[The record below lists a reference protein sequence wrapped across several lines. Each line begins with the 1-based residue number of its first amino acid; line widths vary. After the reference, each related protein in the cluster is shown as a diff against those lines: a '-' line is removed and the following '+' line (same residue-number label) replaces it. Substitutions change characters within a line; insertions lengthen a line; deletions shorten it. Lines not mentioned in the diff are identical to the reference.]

1 MIPAHGAQVTVTQDE
16 VLITYSDLAAALSG
30 TAQRAIPLD
39 QIESVDLH
47 SPTAYLGG
55 WVDLRGPQPEVRV
68 RFAPHQETQ
77 ARLCEQTLSAALR
90 GENPATEGLRV
101 PGLDFVALDVE
112 TANADWGSIC
122 QVGAVRFIDGA
133 EVAAQT
139 WLCQPPVPG
148 FHPTNVGVH
157 GITERDVAQAP
168 TFAECLP
175 QIAEF
180 LGDLPFIAH
189 NAQFDAT
196 ALHRACAA
204 AGISAP
210 TLHFGCTL
218 ALSRAQ
224 GRRELSVVNHRLPTV
239 AAALG
244 VPLDQHHDALADARA
259 CGAIAVA
266 LAARHG
272 WAGSALGF
280 IHSQGFTL
288 GTVDSQRVF
297 PVLKDRT
304 GAGIALQQRDLGSP
318 EKVREALEAQRA
330 ETESAGADTRK
341 GDSKKN
347 SGKRRANWQAV
358 STPEVI
364 PEPNPN
370 AAPDGLLFGH
380 HVTLS
385 GEFEPF
391 DKGTLWQ
398 RIADQGARI
407 GKNVTKKTTV
417 LVTGA
422 WTTKTSKHKRAEE
435 LQAQG
440 QPIEIWSQ
448 EELLA
453 ALGLNEQPPF

>member
-1 MIPAHGAQVTVTQDE
+1 MIPAHGAQVTVAHGE
-16 VLITYSDLAAALSG
+16 VRIAYSELAAALSG
-30 TAQRAIPLD
+30 IPRRTVPLS
-39 QIESVDLH
+39 QIDSLETHL
-47 SPTAYLGG
+47 PTAHRGG
-55 WVDLRGPQPEVRV
+55 WVELRGPQPAVRV
-68 RFAPHQETQ
+68 RFAPHQEAQ
-77 ARLCEQTLSAALR
+77 ARLCAQTLSAALR
-90 GENPATEGLRV
+90 GEDPAGAEARV
-101 PGLDFVALDVE
+101 PGLNFVALDVE

-122 QVGAVRFIDGA
+122 QVGAVRFIDGR
-133 EVAAQT
+133 EVAAES

-157 GITERDVAQAP
+157 GITQDDVSQAP

-175 QIAEF
+175 RIVEF
-180 LGDLPFIAH
+180 LGDLPFVAH

-204 AGISAP
+204 AGIDAP
-210 TLHFGCTL
+210 TLHFGCSL
-218 ALSRAQ
+218 ALARTQ
-224 GRRELSVVNHRLPTV
+224 GRSGLRVVNHRLPTV

-244 VPLDQHHDALADARA
+244 VPLDQHHEALSDARA
-259 CGAIAVA
+259 CGAIVAA

-272 WAGSALGF
+272 WSGSTLGF

-288 GTVDSQRVF
+288 GTVDKQRVF

-304 GAGIALQQRDLGSP
+304 GAGIALQQRDLASP
-318 EKVREALEAQRA
+318 EKVRAVLETQRA
-330 ETESAGADTRK
+330 EAEPGKSPSAVKETR
-341 GDSKKN
+341 GSAR
-347 SGKRRANWQAV
+347 RRANWQAV

-364 PEPNPN
+364 PDPNPN

-407 GKNVTKKTTV
+407 GKNVTKKTTI

-422 WTTKTSKHKRAEE
+422 WTAKTSKHKRAEE